1 MAANLGL
8 NSFFIK
14 TLVRNAHQGSA
25 PLRGRAF
32 AVFVTFTEMPYV
44 AEYVYRHLDF
54 LNANG
59 FNVVV
64 VSNSKKINSQSLRE
78 LRLRSIAVLE
88 RPNIGYDLGAYR
100 DGILWTMQHFDLL
113 DRLLVLNDS
122 VFGPI
127 NIDSDIFE
135 KAFAVDGDI
144 VGLLESMETRYHF

>member
-1 MAANLGL
+1 MSSYILGRAKLIGKGSSPSTMAANLGL

-14 TLVRNAHQGSA
+14 TLVRNAHPGSA

-88 RPNIGYDLGAYR
+88 RPNIGYDFGAYR
-100 DGILWTMQHFDLL
+100 DGILWTMQHFDL
-113 DRLLVLNDS
+113 
-122 VFGPI
+122 
-127 NIDSDIFE
+127 
-135 KAFAVDGDI
+135 
-144 VGLLESMETRYHF
+144 